1 MVGSTNTKRNSF
13 GNGVFRNNST
23 MMTPMNDQAIHHKR
37 RLPPAERG
45 RAQDKSR
52 DELIIKAALDL
63 LWEKG
68 YHHLTMTDV
77 AARAGVSKATLYRRW
92 TAKADLVTDAFD
104 TLDLLSPPEY
114 PGTSLRD
121 DLLALVGQV
130 SKCDDRPK
138 IVTSTMEMARLHP
151 DLYQSLTERFSAF
164 LQTELGKLARQ
175 IEDGKHAAIPENELK
190 VMGDTVVA
198 LLAYYAGPSGSPIS
212 VEQMVGIVDHVLIVL
227 LTGASTAGQKL

>member
-1 MVGSTNTKRNSF
+1 
-13 GNGVFRNNST
+13 
-23 MMTPMNDQAIHHKR
+23 MNDQAIHKR
-37 RLPPAERG
+37 RLPPADKG
-45 RAQDKSR
+45 RTQDKSR
-52 DELIIKAALDL
+52 DGLIIRAALEL

-121 DLLALVGQV
+121 DLIVLIEEV
-130 SKCDDRPK
+130 SRCDDRPK

-151 DLYQSLTERFSAF
+151 ELYSSLTGRFSTF
-164 LQTELGKLARQ
+164 LQTELGKLSRHTIYARHAPLAE
-175 IEDGKHAAIPENELK
+175 IELR

-212 VEQMVGIVDHVLIVL
+212 REQLLGIVDHVLMVL
-227 LTGASTAGQKL
+227 MTGASVAEQKG

>member
-1 MVGSTNTKRNSF
+1 MVGLSNTKRNSF
-13 GNGVFRNNST
+13 GNRVFRNISS
-23 MMTPMNDQAIHHKR
+23 MMTSMNDQAIHHKR

-52 DELIIKAALDL
+52 DGLIIKAALEL

-77 AARAGVSKATLYRRW
+77 ATRAGVSKATLYRRW
-92 TAKADLVTDAFD
+92 TAKSDLVTDAFD

-114 PGTSLRD
+114 PGTSLRS
-121 DLLALVGQV
+121 DLIALMEQV
-130 SKCDDRPK
+130 SRCEDRPK

-151 DLYQSLTERFSAF
+151 DLYLSLTERFSAF
-164 LQTELGKLARQ
+164 LQTELGKLASHTNDARS
-175 IEDGKHAAIPENELK
+175 APLAENELK

-198 LLAYYAGPSGSPIS
+198 LLAYYAGPAGSPIS
-212 VEQMVGIVDHVLIVL
+212 REQLIGIVDHVLMVL
-227 LTGASTAGQKL
+227 MTGASVAGQKI